1 MSGGNAG
8 VSNPSTQRISSPA
21 NDGWHTAEHGALS
34 AWNGAANVANQ
45 VGAFLGLPSWTTEPI
60 ADVVNPKAKK
70 PVSNNKPTLNST
82 LSDFSNSAGNWLMP
96 AVEGFFKGSTY
107 TDTAHSTGSYL
118 SNVGSAINR
127 EGAYATNVVE
137 SRFGNQS
144 AIDRLNQMSVQQQQN
159 LSDGAVQN
167 VLKPA
172 IATPAVHV
180 AGKVVNSAFDNVQHM
195 YRAAALAYDKEGLQG
210 ALSVLTPAIVGA
222 IVGSLVG
229 NPEIGFASAG
239 LTGES
244 AAAAGESI
252 AAGGIPST
260 TEGLA
265 AYNVAGRAVTDAAT
279 PASEGAATQG
289 PRVVDEQAAS
299 KAATAAK
306 IVRGAGSVI
315 SKPLGATVKGLG
327 KLTQSTANLGGQ
339 IGEQVWYLPGSPE
352 HDYWIKGR
360 VATGDLSTLGRGLSE
375 SLGMGKNSWLSGT
388 TDAIV
393 ALTEAPQMAGRA
405 AAESNG
411 SILGQLVSGH
421 SITAVDSTAVDTAYR
436 TNSGV
441 KRTIDEILQMAK
453 DPKRQK
459 DLAGAIVRR
468 YKDLEAIAPDLAKVA
483 QKEGAT
489 SWDLVKEI
497 GALADLEGYK
507 AIHIPTTGLYGM
519 IKGAKLSDG
528 RISSA
533 FSQFLGQ
540 SPMSFSEVQKN
551 ITTLSLDF
559 NDKNFGYK
567 LGQLLQQTGMK
578 SSHITRLVSD
588 AVMSTNPAELEN
600 VLKRALTENFYQR
613 IDARILQFIGKIDG
627 SKEWQKAFEAG
638 QLTPE
643 QVAFLDERLNA
654 QGIEKVY
661 HGLRESISKAVDNL
675 VTSAPG
681 RDGEYSREGIGGN
694 TDSKLADS
702 THGALSENQTGHI
715 VLPDYIDFDKQL
727 RELFKTLDRA
737 NINDRA
743 QSFNDFLGSKVIDG
757 KYLGVETLD
766 QWVNERFFKPLALLS
781 PGWALRVS
789 LSELTLNTIRLGPIN
804 MLASRQTAG
813 MVKTSTKIFAKG
825 QEYGDAH
832 LNNLE
837 SYASKLEKKIV
848 KAQTE
853 GDGLKERQVQKELN
867 ELRNHI
873 DYLRSPAGTEK
884 PTTLNV
890 PTNIPFPKGGT
901 TSEHLIYD
909 GGAPGMETV
918 NGITYDNAV
927 KNADELQTRIDN
939 NIANRT
945 KPEADRARGAINGV
959 VDRIIADIKRNQP
972 DWYKAQIERDLVTN
986 IEQFVRMIGVH
997 LFDVGPEGGV
1007 RISNV
1012 FRAKDLEKAGEFNFA
1027 DGTIKIWGRA
1037 FANGIDQTTLHELW
1051 HHLSQ
1056 FVPKDAIDGIE
1067 KELFAARKK
1076 FLDKNNLVEFAQKKL
1091 EGLPKD
1097 INHSAYHGDRFSP
1110 QEDPYYAELRF
1121 WRKFLDKSPA
1131 SLENNTAHFDEKLW
1145 GELPMSYKGTDGY
1158 RLTNTDEWFAE
1169 TMRDMTNGEMKY
1181 RNPVMEIGHRLLNLF
1196 WSALNKTIGTAQ
1208 SKAIFNNFIKHRY
1221 SEANW
1226 DWGSLQYRANGD
1238 NALNIT
1244 ANQEASKINSSALN
1258 PPDRLTIPDIQK
1270 HLADKGYKIPMTAAA
1285 NLAMIARGA
1294 AVGLDQAIITAFGR
1308 EEFIKNAAFL
1318 IYRHGGYLP
1327 PSADSRHMLP
1337 LSMVDISQPIER
1349 VGKRTLRKSAEDE
1362 QGNAIRGYKY
1372 DTAGKLKTKVVVIGP
1387 KPRFKSVNFL
1397 GNGYFEGWQYMA
1409 ATMAGSPLL
1418 QRPLAGAYLEFVR
1431 QGLDGI
1437 ELRQAAENEARRLI
1451 EAMPANDRMRIARSE
1466 IPAMGDEGR
1475 SPIDSWAEKLVN
1487 NLEATASHPI
1497 VASRATLT
1505 EEERLQGKTPG
1516 VIGYN
1521 PNRKLLEDIAN
1532 NNLPVTVE
1540 DFQKEYT
1547 RYIENADG
1555 VRRPDPLQNPKQV
1568 TSRLPRI
1575 FGGWDL
1581 IGKLSSAGHTKV
1593 LGPMVNYMSRQPTY
1607 IAEFMAERKALE
1619 NRVKAGFLN
1628 ADQADVIA
1636 ETAAAKNMVLYIHN
1650 PADKTKFEEMMRI
1663 GAPFYFAQN
1672 QAWRRVGRLFADNPG
1687 AFMQYAQTMYGVQ
1700 MLAQQITNKNGM
1712 SIVAI
1717 PSLMLYGVPFMGSLT
1732 SLQTMDPFT
1741 TQSDA
1746 AGNTDPF
1753 ASVIEMFKPHP
1764 GPLVTIPLE
1773 ALQAWFPWQQDR
1785 IKKTIDPVVGPIGA
1799 NQSFGQNLF
1808 GTFVPNSIARNV
1820 IEGVRGYASS
1830 NAGSDFTLNSY
1841 NDCKLEAFT
1850 YTATEMQ
1857 REEWNKLAK
1866 TQFSKNPEED
1876 NRVRRAEFAMWQ
1888 SKTFGANADS
1898 AQQQKFLDQA
1908 NNRAGLIWAAKLGL
1922 GLFSPVALSTG
1933 NAEQGLVSKFN
1944 NYIKDPKYAGDY
1956 NKAVSAFLRDNPY
1969 GTLATM
1975 YKSKSVR
1982 GNTIPETQ
1990 TAFNYV
1996 DKNFDIIN
2004 QYPYAALA
2012 YGPNLSAD
2020 TKFYYP
2026 AYQLELA
2033 DGLRQRQTPD
2043 AFYKSFLIANGNAYY
2058 YDAVKPYYEAHKN
2071 APGAYAWKTKQIDN
2085 YGNNFNTVWRSNY
2098 KLESSIGIHAQA
2110 LQELNQMMLLPQYKN
2125 LPVTKN
2131 YEQIMGWVNTILA
2144 EAIKQAKSGNVSY
2157 QQVQDWW
2164 QSKMDAYKKIYPEAT
2179 PGIDAVFYNQ
2189 G

>member
-8 VSNPSTQRISSPA
+8 VSNPSTQGISSPA
-21 NDGWHTAEHGALS
+21 DDGWHTAEHGALS

-60 ADVVNPKAKK
+60 QDVVNPKAKK
-70 PVSNNKPTLNST
+70 PVSNNKPTLYST
-82 LSDFSNSAGNWLMP
+82 LSDFGNSAGNWLMP

-265 AYNVAGRAVTDAAT
+265 AYNVAGRAVTDATTA
-279 PASEGAATQG
+279 ASEGAATQG

-411 SILGQLVSGH
+411 SVLGQLVSGH

-453 DPKRQK
+453 DPKRQE

-497 GALADLEGYK
+497 GALADLESYK

-600 VLKRALTENFYQR
+600 VLKRALTENFHQR

-715 VLPDYIDFDKQL
+715 VLPDYRDFDKQL

-873 DYLRSPAGTEK
+873 DYLRSPAGT
-884 PTTLNV
+884 
-890 PTNIPFPKGGT
+890 PKG
-901 TSEHLIYD
+901 
-909 GGAPGMETV
+909 
-918 NGITYDNAV
+918 
-927 KNADELQTRIDN
+927 
-939 NIANRT
+939 
-945 KPEADRARGAINGV
+945 
-959 VDRIIADIKRNQP
+959 
-972 DWYKAQIERDLVTN
+972 
-986 IEQFVRMIGVH
+986 
-997 LFDVGPEGGV
+997 
-1007 RISNV
+1007 
-1012 FRAKDLEKAGEFNFA
+1012 
-1027 DGTIKIWGRA
+1027 
-1037 FANGIDQTTLHELW
+1037 
-1051 HHLSQ
+1051 
-1056 FVPKDAIDGIE
+1056 DA
-1067 KELFAARKK
+1067 
-1076 FLDKNNLVEFAQKKL
+1076 
-1091 EGLPKD
+1091 
-1097 INHSAYHGDRFSP
+1097 S
-1110 QEDPYYAELRF
+1110 
-1121 WRKFLDKSPA
+1121 
-1131 SLENNTAHFDEKLW
+1131 
-1145 GELPMSYKGTDGY
+1145 
-1158 RLTNTDEWFAE
+1158 
-1169 TMRDMTNGEMKY
+1169 
-1181 RNPVMEIGHRLLNLF
+1181 
-1196 WSALNKTIGTAQ
+1196 
-1208 SKAIFNNFIKHRY
+1208 
-1221 SEANW
+1221 
-1226 DWGSLQYRANGD
+1226 
-1238 NALNIT
+1238 NIT
-1244 ANQEASKINSSALN
+1244 ANQEASKIGSSALN

-1285 NLAMIARGA
+1285 NLAMIARGV

-1362 QGNAIRGYKY
+1362 EGNAIRGYKY

-1418 QRPLAGAYLEFVR
+1418 QRPLAGAYREFVR

-1451 EAMPANDRMRIARSE
+1451 EAMPTNDRMRIARSE

-1555 VRRPDPLQNPKQV
+1555 VRRPDPLQNPQQV

-1764 GPLVTIPLE
+1764 GPLVTLPLE

-1841 NDCKLEAFT
+1841 NNCKLEAFT

-1933 NAEQGLVSKFN
+1933 NAEQGLVGKFN

-1982 GNTIPETQ
+1982 GNTIPETR

-1996 DKNFDIIN
+1996 DKNFDTIN

-2110 LQELNQMMLLPQYKN
+2110 LQELNQMMLLPQYRN

-2164 QSKMDAYKKIYPEAT
+2164 QSKMDAYKKIYPEAI